1 MTNNKT
7 IADVAIAANTSIAT
21 VSRVMSGSTYPVSQA
36 KRKAVLDAAEKLHY
50 EPNII
55 GRILKTKQNLT
66 IGIIIPTFHNP
77 YFTQLVQ
84 GIEQEANNHGYYTM
98 TVSSQRDYEL
108 ERKLITNFKNNNI
121 KALLISSV
129 DKDAISLKKYIN
141 SGGFVCLFE
150 SNIHEL
156 EGAINAQVDS
166 FVAAQKATQ
175 YLIMNG
181 HTRIAYLSTSL
192 DTSSRFDRLS
202 GIKLEMANQNLPFGD
217 EDIFFVDQE
226 TDQID
231 GLFEFE
237 VGKLLAKDFLNS
249 QKRHTAIIAANDMI
263 AIGIMKYLQDNKI
276 NIPNDISIISFDNI
290 HYSECTNPPLTT
302 MNLPSHL
309 LGKHTCKA
317 IIEALTKNEI
327 QKDMILSVSASLV
340 ERNTVKK
347 IL

>member
-7 IADVAIAANTSIAT
+7 IADVAVAANTSIAT
-21 VSRVMSGSTYPVSQA
+21 VSRVMSGSNYPVSEK
-36 KRKAVLDAAEKLHY
+36 KRKAVLDAAEMLHY

-55 GRILKTKQNLT
+55 GRILKTKQSLT

-84 GIEQEANNHGYYTM
+84 GIEQEANLHGYYTM
-98 TVSSQRDYEL
+98 TVSSQRDCDL

-129 DKDAISLKKYIN
+129 DKDDISLKKYIN

-150 SNIHEL
+150 SNIHDL

-166 FVAAQKATQ
+166 LVAAQKATRF
-175 YLIMNG
+175 LIKNG

-192 DTSSRFDRLS
+192 DTSSRYDRLS
-202 GIKLEMANQNLPFGD
+202 GIKLEMSNQNLPFGQD
-217 EDIFFVDQE
+217 DIFFTDHE
-226 TDQID
+226 TDQIN

-237 VGKLLAKDFLNS
+237 VGKKLAHDFLLN
-249 QKRHTAIIAANDMI
+249 KKEHTAIIAANDMI
-263 AIGIMKYLQDNKI
+263 AIGIMKHLQDENI
-276 NIPNDISIISFDNI
+276 NIPEDISIISFDNI
-290 HYSECTNPPLTT
+290 HFSECTNPPLTT

-309 LGKHTCKA
+309 LGKHSCKS
-317 IIEALTKNEI
+317 IIEALSSNEI
-327 QKDMILSVSASLV
+327 QKDMILSVSSTLI

-347 IL
+347 IN